1 MSICIPM
8 HHHAHCRVNCE
19 LQFTV
24 HPAVHPADHSS
35 LCSSPCSS
43 LYSSLYSSPCSSQ
56 FTLQF
61 TLQFTGGPLALSH
74 NVTPSVVSIYRTTYH
89 HVHSAVHST
98 VHWSTEAHWH
108 CHTISCVY
116 VSCLFPNVYLLYAG
130 TSKDVFASHR
140 TSISLC
146 GNASHIHWPPVEAPC
161 HSMASLYKVQWL
173 VLIQYIYVISSF
185 LEYVFIDIP
194 HPGNNLPISAQ
205 SCQVY
210 LHSSSETMNFSILP
224 KID

>member
-1 MSICIPM
+1 M
-8 HHHAHCRVNCE
+8 N
-19 LQFTV
+19 
-24 HPAVHPADHSS
+24 
-35 LCSSPCSS
+35 
-43 LYSSLYSSPCSSQ
+43 CSSQ

-61 TLQFTGGPLALSH
+61 TLQIT
-74 NVTPSVVSIYRTTYH
+74 
-89 HVHSAVHST
+89 VHSAVHRAVHST
-98 VHWSTEAHWH
+98 VHSTVHRAVHPAVHPAVHWRPIGIVTQR
-108 CHTISCVY
+108 HTISCVY

-210 LHSSSETMNFSILP
+210 LHSSSERMNFSILP